1 MISIEESQ
9 KLMTTFIQLRDTY
22 NETQSK
28 KDKLAFEKQQKIC
41 VEKFKYL
48 ITMKTNLYKKFSN
61 YEDLNQDGYEAL
73 LKAMKN
79 YNPDKGI
86 FFYWA
91 FKYINTRISRCAN
104 LHTAI
109 RYPLKYSKKN
119 IPHKESVMPLLIEK
133 FNCPEMQLEN
143 MQVKSKIEKVFSI
156 LPENQIEIVK
166 LVFGFDSKPIPIS
179 KVCEQ
184 LNVSRIICLK
194 NLSQALSTIK
204 DNIKI

>member
-1 MISIEESQ
+1 MSNLFPFLLLFIVALAIGIFIGKLIFSAKSQSEKTFLEEKLNDLREQSLIE
-9 KLMTTFIQLRDTY
+9 
-22 NETQSK
+22 
-28 KDKLAFEKQQKIC
+28 KLAFEKQQKIC

-48 ITMKTNLYKKFSN
+48 ITMKTNRYKKFSN

-109 RYPLKYSKKN
+109 RYPLKYSKTN
-119 IPHKESVMPLLIEK
+119 
-133 FNCPEMQLEN
+133 
-143 MQVKSKIEKVFSI
+143 SKG
-156 LPENQIEIVK
+156 L
-166 LVFGFDSKPIPIS
+166 
-179 KVCEQ
+179 
-184 LNVSRIICLK
+184 
-194 NLSQALSTIK
+194 T
-204 DNIKI
+204 